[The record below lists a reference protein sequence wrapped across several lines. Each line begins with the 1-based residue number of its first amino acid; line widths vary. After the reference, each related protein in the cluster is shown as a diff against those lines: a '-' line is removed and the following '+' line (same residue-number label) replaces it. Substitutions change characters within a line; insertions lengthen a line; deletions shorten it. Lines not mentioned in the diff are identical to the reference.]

1 MKDNPER
8 AQSMKTN
15 PAETKAIKTQIQYL
29 LVSFG
34 LFFFSELST
43 YAVVTLSTGHVD
55 GFEVHYDPAAVSPEE
70 PFGLHIHDDT
80 TNTHYEPADVVL
92 QVNQS
97 AFGVYGDVF
106 TSSTRLGWTGESGWV
121 LPSIQ
126 SETVDEVG
134 DPAMLFLGVA
144 SDGGGVVW
152 AGNQF
157 KISLISVGAN
167 NPGDFAMYRFSGS
180 GSFSNPINTK
190 NGVSSSDVLTVS
202 SIGGHEHWNWAF
214 SEAGEYT
221 LNFQAS
227 GLLGDTLF
235 QSAVETY
242 TFNVIPEPTCGTLLL
257 TAFSMGMS
265 LRRRFFRS

>member
-1 MKDNPER
+1 MKR
-8 AQSMKTN
+8 
-15 PAETKAIKTQIQYL
+15 QIRSL
-29 LVSFG
+29 LVTLPLLFCFG
-34 LFFFSELST
+34 LTSH
-43 YAVVTLSTGHVD
+43 AVVTLSTGHVD
-55 GFEVHYDPAAVSPEE
+55 GFEVHYDPAAVAPEE

-121 LPSIQ
+121 LPSTQ
-126 SETVDEVG
+126 SDTLDG
-134 DPAMLFLGVA
+134 DGNPAMLFLGVA

-180 GSFSNPINTK
+180 GSFSNPINTR
-190 NGVSSSDVLTVS
+190 NGVSSSDVLTVTS
-202 SIGGHEHWNWAF
+202 LDGHDHWNWAF
-214 SEAGEYT
+214 SSAGLYE
-221 LNFQAS
+221 LDFQAS
-227 GLLGDTLF
+227 GTLNDVLYV
-235 QSAVETY
+235 SDIETY
-242 TFNVIPEPTCGTLLL
+242 TFNVIPEPSSGALLL
-257 TAFSMGMS
+257 IGLAGLMAARKRVV
-265 LRRRFFRS
+265 LKE

>member
-1 MKDNPER
+1 MTLTMKKQTFLKIFSP
-8 AQSMKTN
+8 
-15 PAETKAIKTQIQYL
+15 L
-29 LVSFG
+29 LLLGFALDG
-34 LFFFSELST
+34 

-55 GFEVHYDPAAVSPEE
+55 GFEIHYDPSARAPEE
-70 PFGLHIHDDT
+70 PFGLHIHDESS
-80 TNTHYEPADVVL
+80 NTHYEPAEVIL
-92 QVNQS
+92 QVNEAAYGLQGEVFAS
-97 AFGVYGDVF
+97 A
-106 TSSTRLGWTGESGWV
+106 SRLGWESEFGWV

-126 SETVDEVG
+126 SETVDEFG

-190 NGVSSSDVLTVS
+190 NGVNSSDFLTVS

-221 LNFQAS
+221 LDVQAS
-227 GLLGDTLF
+227 GTLGGQTYL
-235 QSAVETY
+235 SAIETF
-242 TFNVIPEPTCGTLLL
+242 TFHVIPEPSSGTLLL
-257 TAFSMGMS
+257 IGLAGWVATRKRVV
-265 LRRRFFRS
+265 LKE

>member
-1 MKDNPER
+1 MKR
-8 AQSMKTN
+8 
-15 PAETKAIKTQIQYL
+15 QIRSL
-29 LVSFG
+29 LVTLPLLFCFG
-34 LFFFSELST
+34 LTSH
-43 YAVVTLSTGHVD
+43 AVVTLSTGHVD
-55 GFEVHYDPAAVSPEE
+55 GFEVHYDPAAEAPEE
-70 PFGLHIHDDT
+70 PLGLHIHDDT
-80 TNTHYEPADVVL
+80 TDTHYEPAEVIL
-92 QVNQS
+92 QVNEAAYGLQGEVFAS
-97 AFGVYGDVF
+97 A
-106 TSSTRLGWTGESGWV
+106 SRLGWTGESGWV

-126 SETVDEVG
+126 SETVDEFG

-221 LNFQAS
+221 LDFQAS
-227 GLLGDTLF
+227 GLLGGTLF
-235 QSAVETY
+235 ESAVETY
-242 TFNVIPEPTCGTLLL
+242 TFNVVPEPSSSTLLL
-257 TAFSMGMS
+257 IGFVGWVATRKRVV
-265 LRRRFFRS
+265 LKE

>member
-1 MKDNPER
+1 MKR
-8 AQSMKTN
+8 
-15 PAETKAIKTQIQYL
+15 QIRSL
-29 LVSFG
+29 LVTLPLLFCFG
-34 LFFFSELST
+34 LTSH
-43 YAVVTLSTGHVD
+43 AVVTLSTGHVD
-55 GFEVHYDPAAVSPEE
+55 GFEVHYDPAAVAPEE

-121 LPSIQ
+121 LPSTQ
-126 SETVDEVG
+126 SDTLDG
-134 DPAMLFLGVA
+134 DGNPAMLFLGVA

-235 QSAVETY
+235 ESAVETY

-257 TAFSMGMS
+257 TAFSVGMS
-265 LRRRFFRS
+265 LRRWFFRS

>member
-1 MKDNPER
+1 M
-8 AQSMKTN
+8 
-15 PAETKAIKTQIQYL
+15 KTQIL
-29 LVSFG
+29 SILVSFAL
-34 LFFFSELST
+34 LFCFALSSH
-43 YAVVTLSTGHVD
+43 AVVTLSTGHVD
-55 GFEVHYDPAAVSPEE
+55 AFEVHYDPAAVSPEE

-121 LPSIQ
+121 LPSTQ
-126 SETVDEVG
+126 SDTLDG
-134 DPAMLFLGVA
+134 DGNPAMLFLGVA

-167 NPGDFAMYRFSGS
+167 NPGDFAMYRFDRF

-202 SIGGHEHWNWAF
+202 SLGGHEHWDWAF

-221 LNFQAS
+221 LAFQAS
-227 GLLGDTLF
+227 GLLGGTLF
-235 QSAVETY
+235 ESAVETY
-242 TFNVIPEPTCGTLLL
+242 TFNVVPEPSSSTLLL
-257 TAFSMGMS
+257 IGFVGWVATRKRVV
-265 LRRRFFRS
+265 LKE

>member
-1 MKDNPER
+1 MKR
-8 AQSMKTN
+8 
-15 PAETKAIKTQIQYL
+15 QIRSL
-29 LVSFG
+29 LVTLPLLFCFG
-34 LFFFSELST
+34 LTSH
-43 YAVVTLSTGHVD
+43 AVVTLSTGHVD
-55 GFEVHYDPAAVSPEE
+55 GFEVHYDPAAEAPEE

-121 LPSIQ
+121 LPSTQ
-126 SETVDEVG
+126 SDTLDG
-134 DPAMLFLGVA
+134 DGNPAMLFLGVA

-221 LNFQAS
+221 LDFQAS
-227 GLLGDTLF
+227 GLLGGTLF
-235 QSAVETY
+235 ESAVETY
-242 TFNVIPEPTCGTLLL
+242 TFNVVPEPSSSTLLL
-257 TAFSMGMS
+257 IGFVGWVATRKRVV
-265 LRRRFFRS
+265 LKE

>member
-1 MKDNPER
+1 MNLTMK
-8 AQSMKTN
+8 K
-15 PAETKAIKTQIQYL
+15 QIFLNIFSPL
-29 LVSFG
+29 LLLGFALNS
-34 LFFFSELST
+34 

-55 GFEVHYDPAAVSPEE
+55 GFEIHYDPTAAAPEE
-70 PFGLHIHDDT
+70 RLGLHIHDASINIHGES

-106 TSSTRLGWTGESGWV
+106 TSSTRLGWMGGSGWV
-121 LPSIQ
+121 LPPTQ
-126 SETVDEVG
+126 TETFDANG

-144 SDGGGVVW
+144 SDGGGAAW

-157 KISLISVGAN
+157 KISLISVGEN

-180 GSFSNPINTK
+180 GSLSNPFTFSNPINTK

-202 SIGGHEHWNWAF
+202 SLGGHEHWNWAF
-214 SEAGEYT
+214 SKAGEYT

-227 GLLGDTLF
+227 GLLGTTLF
-235 QSAVETY
+235 ESAVETY
-242 TFNVIPEPTCGTLLL
+242 TFNVVPEPSSGTLLL
-257 TAFSMGMS
+257 IGLVGWVATRKRALSKG
-265 LRRRFFRS
+265 

>member
-1 MKDNPER
+1 MKR
-8 AQSMKTN
+8 
-15 PAETKAIKTQIQYL
+15 QIRSL
-29 LVSFG
+29 LVTLPLLFCFG
-34 LFFFSELST
+34 LTSH
-43 YAVVTLSTGHVD
+43 AVVTLSTGHVD
-55 GFEVHYDPAAVSPEE
+55 GFEVHYDPAAVAPEE

-92 QVNQS
+92 QVNHS

-121 LPSIQ
+121 LPSTQ
-126 SETVDEVG
+126 SDTLDG
-134 DPAMLFLGVA
+134 DGNPAMLFLGVA

-221 LNFQAS
+221 LDFQAS
-227 GLLGDTLF
+227 GLLGGTLF
-235 QSAVETY
+235 ESAVETY
-242 TFNVIPEPTCGTLLL
+242 TFNVVPEPSSSTLLL
-257 TAFSMGMS
+257 IGFVGWVATSKRVV
-265 LRRRFFRS
+265 LKE